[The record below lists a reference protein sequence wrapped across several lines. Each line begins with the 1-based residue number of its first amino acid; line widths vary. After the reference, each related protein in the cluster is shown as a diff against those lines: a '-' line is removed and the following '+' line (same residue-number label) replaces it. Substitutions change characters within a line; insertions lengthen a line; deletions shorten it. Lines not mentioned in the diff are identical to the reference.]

1 MTRARACSRRG
12 SARKSRAT
20 AAVAGPVALAFALL
34 AAGCASTPPA
44 PVGEARRPGAP
55 GTAAPAPAAPP
66 PTAAPAPSAASRPTT
81 GPRRAGAFYLD
92 DGPGDQPPPNLAA
105 IPDAVPRSEPL
116 HRFANRPYVVFGR
129 SYVPMT
135 AREPYRARG
144 TATWYGR
151 RYHGQKTSSGEV
163 YDMYAMTGAHP
174 TLPIPSYVRVTHT
187 ANGRSVIVRINDRGP
202 FIGERLIDLSYAA
215 AFRLGFVE
223 QGSASVD
230 VEKLIPGVNW
240 SPAEPGTAVAGAQP
254 AQVADSSMARAR
266 AADRVSEPAAVALP
280 PEVPARPGSLGLSTG
295 AGGVYLQLGAFADRD
310 NAQNLLARL
319 LPELGAD
326 AARAHV
332 HPARGLFRV
341 HLGPYPDE
349 RSARAAAT
357 TLERAL
363 GIRPMVAVR

>member
-1 MTRARACSRRG
+1 MSRDRSRSMRTRRHPPRAPG
-12 SARKSRAT
+12 
-20 AAVAGPVALAFALL
+20 AGCTLL
-34 AAGCASTPPA
+34 AITALVTGCATTTPA
-44 PVGEARRPGAP
+44 PVGEARRPGASATP
-55 GTAAPAPAAPP
+55 SAGSPPATAPSPSASGAAPRPA
-66 PTAAPAPSAASRPTT
+66 S
-81 GPRRAGAFYLD
+81 GNRRSGAFYLD
-92 DGPGDQPPPNLAA
+92 DGPGDAPPPDLAA
-105 IPDAVPRSEPL
+105 IPDAVPRTEPL

-135 AREPYRARG
+135 VREPYRARG
-144 TATWYGR
+144 VATWYGR

-174 TLPIPSYVRVTHT
+174 TLPIPSYVRVTNP
-187 ANGRSVIVRINDRGP
+187 ANDRSVIVRINDRGP

-215 AFRLGFVE
+215 AFRLGYV
-223 QGSASVD
+223 QNGSATVE

-240 SPAEPGTAVAGAQP
+240 SPADSVPPLAAAVPAPPGPREAAQARVAETIG
-254 AQVADSSMARAR
+254 
-266 AADRVSEPAAVALP
+266 EPATVALP
-280 PEVPARPGSLGLSTG
+280 PEVSPQAGSLGITAG
-295 AGGVYLQLGAFADRD
+295 AGGTFLQLGAFADRG
-310 NAQNLLARL
+310 NAEALLARL
-319 LPELGAD
+319 RPELGAD

>member
-1 MTRARACSRRG
+1 MRRPDPARGYRRARPTHGR
-12 SARKSRAT
+12 
-20 AAVAGPVALAFALL
+20 VFALAAL
-34 AAGCASTPPA
+34 AALATGCATSGPA
-44 PVGEARRPGAP
+44 PVGEARRPA
-55 GTAAPAPAAPP
+55 
-66 PTAAPAPSAASRPTT
+66 APSAAAGAGSSPAAAPVATAQRPAA
-81 GPRRAGAFYLD
+81 GPRRGGAFYLD
-92 DGPGDQPPPNLAA
+92 DGPGDNPPPDLAA
-105 IPDAVPRSEPL
+105 IPDAVPRIEPL

-135 AREPYRARG
+135 VREPYRARG
-144 TATWYGR
+144 IATWYGR

-174 TLPIPSYVRVTHT
+174 TLPIPSYVRVTHP

-215 AFRLGFVE
+215 AFRLGYV
-223 QGSASVD
+223 QNGSATVE

-240 SPAEPGTAVAGAQP
+240 PPTDGGPSLAAAGPAPAPVPASPREAAQ
-254 AQVADSSMARAR
+254 AR
-266 AADRVSEPAAVALP
+266 AAEPVAEPQPSALP
-280 PEVPARPGSLGLSTG
+280 AEVPPRAGSLAITAG
-295 AGGVYLQLGAFADRD
+295 AGGTYLQLGAFADRA
-310 NAQNLLARL
+310 NAETLLARL
-319 LPELGAD
+319 RPELGAD

-349 RSARAAAT
+349 RSARAAAV